1 MPFSA
6 RSRQQQGHRPRQ
18 ALLLQD
24 SPFHKVHGKNTPY
37 SPPWYAKPLRLCPTC
52 VFPFLQ
58 ALCSTRNQTQ
68 PLSGAR
74 RAESRW
80 HSSLSYSVKLQLGR
94 ALADHATG
102 ASAVLAFQ
110 NLAPLLHTYAYSK
123 EAQMREIKF
132 SASIWSKNKEYKQLC
147 QHNQKV
153 HTALVFSS
161 AESNS

>member
-6 RSRQQQGHRPRQ
+6 RSRQQLGTDQG
-18 ALLLQD
+18 
-24 SPFHKVHGKNTPY
+24 
-37 SPPWYAKPLRLCPTC
+37 RLCCCRTPLFTKFKGRTRHTRHPGTQSLCLCPSC

-58 ALCSTRNQTQ
+58 ALCSMRNQTQ
-68 PLSGAR
+68 PLPGAR

-80 HSSLSYSVKLQLGR
+80 HSSLSYSVKPQLGR
-94 ALADHATG
+94 ALADHTTG

-132 SASIWSKNKEYKQLC
+132 SASIGSKNKVYKQLC